1 MRLGLLLCRDSTNL
15 ISGIAIS
22 PMPAKNKKCGSDFRA
37 KKKTQMN
44 PIRLEMD
51 SEKVFKIFFDWKSL
65 EDLKETICIFDRFD
79 LKKKKSILC
88 YYSYIIKYNTIYI

>member
-1 MRLGLLLCRDSTNL
+1 
-15 ISGIAIS
+15 
-22 PMPAKNKKCGSDFRA
+22 
-37 KKKTQMN
+37 
-44 PIRLEMD
+44 MD